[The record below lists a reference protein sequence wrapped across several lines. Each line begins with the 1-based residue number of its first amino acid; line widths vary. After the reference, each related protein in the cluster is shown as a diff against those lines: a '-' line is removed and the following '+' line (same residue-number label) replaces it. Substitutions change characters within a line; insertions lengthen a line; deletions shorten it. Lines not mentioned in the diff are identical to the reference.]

1 MANHTVKNPS
11 PPVRRRGSR
20 VAAGRESRYWETVTA
35 GWLNERFGR
44 PVSAPAHALRRAA
57 TRRST
62 PTVR

>member
-1 MANHTVKNPS
+1 MPSYTAKNLS
-11 PPVRRRGSR
+11 PPVRRRGFR

-35 GWLNERFGR
+35 AWLNERFGR